1 MTKKGKEYIM
11 SKAARLLVLGLTL
24 SASVVSLSKPAHALP
39 SSCCRQ
45 ALKDASAF
53 CEQNGG
59 GLDFSS
65 FYCQDTSGSSCYVS
79 YACI

>member
-1 MTKKGKEYIM
+1 M
-11 SKAARLLVLGLTL
+11 SKVVRLLVLGLAL
-24 SASVVSLSKPAHALP
+24 SASVVSLPKPAHALP

-53 CEQNGG
+53 CDQYG

-79 YACI
+79 YSCN